1 MGCQQSSEL
10 RDEYEGERNLNALRH
25 GQGRMMY
32 ADGHEYEG
40 AWYQGV
46 MHGFGTKVW
55 RYNHFHSHGSVIQK
69 RATLTACL
77 RKVENMASTKDLMV
91 QSART
96 KLQEFKNLAYPNSIL
111 KGVCTFLAATTGN
124 DAWIAVR
131 STIR

>member
-55 RYNHFHSHGSVIQK
+55 SNGDSYEGNWTCGK
-69 RATLTACL
+69 REGEG
-77 RKVENMASTKDLMV
+77 RFE
-91 QSART
+91 R
-96 KLQEFKNLAYPNSIL
+96 
-111 KGVCTFLAATTGN
+111 
-124 DAWIAVR
+124 
-131 STIR
+131 